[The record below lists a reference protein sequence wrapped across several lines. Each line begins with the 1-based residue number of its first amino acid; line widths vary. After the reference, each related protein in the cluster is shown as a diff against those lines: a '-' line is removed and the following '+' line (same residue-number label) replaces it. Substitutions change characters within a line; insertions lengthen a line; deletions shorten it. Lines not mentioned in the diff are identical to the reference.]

1 VGLQPFEKKPV
12 IRAEVKIT
20 KAGDG
25 LSDALKV
32 DPIELHVNDR
42 VFFVLEAE
50 VDAVQFKRM
59 TAGGSDMTRVHV
71 LATQRITQVDGADVK
86 AYLDDAEQHL
96 RRALAEISDDQQTL
110 DDEAARQAEE
120 QAKAAEAAST
130 NGHGEPE
137 PGSVADTVAK
147 VKKARAKRPAP
158 AAATPTGDA

>member
-96 RRALAEISDDQQTL
+96 RRALAEISDDQQTI
-110 DDEAARQAEE
+110 DDELARQEE
-120 QAKAAEAAST
+120 QAKAAEAAAT
-130 NGHGEPE
+130 NGHGDPE
-137 PGSVADTVAK
+137 PGSVEAVVAK
-147 VKKARAKRPAP
+147 VKKARAKRAP